1 MVRRGWGLGVGWGR
15 TPLSVCVCGGGG
27 CRRQRPVSPE
37 RQKRRGGGASPQ
49 GKGRRACPPPP
60 RRRTGRGGGGVCFW
74 LRGARRVLPPFPS
87 ARVPGHLSVVCS
99 GRPRL
104 HGFWP
109 GSASRITAQPSQRE
123 GGRGGALRPLPPLG
137 YCGRP
142 PGGEGDAVNGGGQG

>member
-1 MVRRGWGLGVGWGR
+1 MVRRGWGLGVGWGGGAR
-15 TPLSVCVCGGGG
+15 RSRCVCVWGG

-49 GKGRRACPPPP
+49 GKGRRACPPP

-109 GSASRITAQPSQRE
+109 GSASRITAQPSRRE
-123 GGRGGALRPLPPLG
+123 GGRE
-137 YCGRP
+137 
-142 PGGEGDAVNGGGQG
+142 GGELCAPSRPSGTVGGLRVGRETP